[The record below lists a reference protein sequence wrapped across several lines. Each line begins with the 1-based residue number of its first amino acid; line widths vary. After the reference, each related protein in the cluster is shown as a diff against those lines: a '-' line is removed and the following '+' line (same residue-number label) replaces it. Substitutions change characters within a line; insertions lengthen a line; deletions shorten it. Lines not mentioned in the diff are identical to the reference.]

1 MSELRASEVRFD
13 GVGASA
19 GSAEEA
25 ARVLAAR
32 LNHWLSDHQGC
43 RIVDFS
49 VQSAT
54 IGAGLELTAIL
65 AFLDETASAAAA
77 SEATAVLEAE
87 EIIAE
92 AEQRE
97 SPR

>member
-32 LNHWLSDHQGC
+32 LNHWLADHHGC

-49 VQSAT
+49 VQSAGA
-54 IGAGLELTAIL
+54 GAGLELTAIL
-65 AFLDETASAAAA
+65 AFIDEATSAAAA

-92 AEQRE
+92 AEQRDT
-97 SPR
+97 PR